1 YTIPPGV
8 DFRQYISDAVSQCE
22 ALIVLIGSRWLEAD
36 KNGQKRLDN
45 PGDFVRIEIKAA
57 LTRGIPVV
65 PVLVDGA
72 AMPLERDM
80 SPFLNALAYRNAVKI
95 DSGVD
100 FHQHMDRLVH
110 GLDMVCGSG
119 KRKDRAKEGGSN
131 DQSLGSIEPS
141 RTAKV
146 GNVPIDRPVSAG
158 GDPDRSLPGQEKE
171 SEPAPFRL
179 APLPLGQ
186 GIVLTGVAVI
196 LNSVLAALGS

>member
-1 YTIPPGV
+1 MSKVFISYRREDTLAIAGRIDDRLQSAYGRTSVFRDIYTIPPGV

-80 SPFLNALAYRNAVKI
+80 SPSLNALAYRNAVK
-95 DSGVD
+95 
-100 FHQHMDRLVH
+100 
-110 GLDMVCGSG
+110 
-119 KRKDRAKEGGSN
+119 
-131 DQSLGSIEPS
+131 
-141 RTAKV
+141 
-146 GNVPIDRPVSAG
+146 
-158 GDPDRSLPGQEKE
+158 
-171 SEPAPFRL
+171 
-179 APLPLGQ
+179 
-186 GIVLTGVAVI
+186 
-196 LNSVLAALGS
+196 